1 MDTHFEQNLPRSP
14 ARPELSLPGE
24 NEQIYT
30 LHAEPKDRIGTPHVS
45 DDAGVSEPK
54 AAQDAAAKSAI
65 EANAAAPAPDAVAP
79 EPAVKTANKRRSSLM
94 TSAAVGVTLM
104 AAAGVFLISPYNHI
118 IPLNLA
124 ALQGN
129 RTVPPGATQS
139 IAIPAPIAASA
150 NLARAPS
157 PQPTPA
163 PNRPI
168 VSSRPRADEM
178 REIVNLRPGSST
190 REAPPSDKPAED
202 RQATAPVPPPVAVAN
217 IEAPVAQPPITTQV
231 PAAPV
236 VSPAPVLQPVPMPTP
251 ARPTVTAP
259 APTDPVVVAA
269 TLQASPMSTP
279 QQVDVLNVVTE
290 LGTLL
295 RNQRAEN
302 AQLREDVQQMRER
315 LDTQLNDYARRL
327 SLAEARGA
335 INAAMGAGTPSAN
348 TSPGLMPAS
357 ITVMAP
363 ISSPVS
369 ALRGSRAAVPPVLAA
384 SPAPVAAQDAP
395 RRYRVQAASPGLA
408 MLAEVD
414 RTGDAGN
421 LLQVS
426 IGDDVPG
433 YGKVKSIAQQGA
445 AWVLTAER
453 GTIR

>member
-24 NEQIYT
+24 NEQIST

-45 DDAGVSEPK
+45 DDAGASEPK
-54 AAQDAAAKSAI
+54 AAQDAAAQSAV
-65 EANAAAPAPDAVAP
+65 EANAAAAALDAVAP
-79 EPAVKTANKRRSSLM
+79 EPAAKAANKRRSSLM

-129 RTVPPGATQS
+129 RTAPPGATQS
-139 IAIPAPIAASA
+139 IAIPAPIAPSA
-150 NLARAPS
+150 KLARAPS
-157 PQPTPA
+157 PQATPA

-168 VSSRPRADEM
+168 ASSRPRADEM

-190 REAPPSDKPAED
+190 REAPASDKPAED
-202 RQATAPVPPPVAVAN
+202 RQAAAPTSVASVEATAAQSP
-217 IEAPVAQPPITTQV
+217 IITQAPAI
-231 PAAPV
+231 PV
-236 VSPAPVLQPVPMPTP
+236 VSPAPVLQPVPTPTP
-251 ARPTVTAP
+251 ARPTITAP

-335 INAAMGAGTPSAN
+335 INAAMGAGTPAAAPSTN
-348 TSPGLMPAS
+348 PGAVMPAS
-357 ITVMAP
+357 ITVLAP
-363 ISSPVS
+363 VPVS
-369 ALRGSRAAVPPVLAA
+369 AGGASRGPRATTPALAA
-384 SPAPVAAQDAP
+384 SLAPVAAQDAP

>member
-24 NEQIYT
+24 NEQIST

-45 DDAGVSEPK
+45 GNAGVSEPK
-54 AAQDAAAKSAI
+54 AAQDAVAQSAV
-65 EANAAAPAPDAVAP
+65 EANATAPAPDAVAP

-129 RTVPPGATQS
+129 LTAAPGATQS
-139 IAIPAPIAASA
+139 ITIPAPIAPSA

-157 PQPTPA
+157 PQATPA

-190 REAPPSDKPAED
+190 RESPASDKPAED
-202 RQATAPVPPPVAVAN
+202 RQAAAPTSVASV
-217 IEAPVAQPPITTQV
+217 EAPAAQSPIITQV

-279 QQVDVLNVVTE
+279 QQIDVLNVVTE

>member
-1 MDTHFEQNLPRSP
+1 MDTHFEQNLPRSS

-24 NEQIYT
+24 NEQTST

-45 DDAGVSEPK
+45 DDAAAGEPK
-54 AAQDAAAKSAI
+54 AAQDAAAQSVI
-65 EANAAAPAPDAVAP
+65 EANAAVPAPDAVAP
-79 EPAVKTANKRRSSLM
+79 EPAAKTANKRRSSLM

-129 RTVPPGATQS
+129 LTAPPGATQS
-139 IAIPAPIAASA
+139 IAIPAPIAPSA
-150 NLARAPS
+150 KLARAPS
-157 PQPTPA
+157 PQATPA

-178 REIVNLRPGSST
+178 REIVNLRPGSAT
-190 REAPPSDKPAED
+190 REAPASDKLAED
-202 RQATAPVPPPVAVAN
+202 RQAAAPTSVASV
-217 IEAPVAQPPITTQV
+217 EAAAAQPPITTQA
-231 PAAPV
+231 PATSV
-236 VSPAPVLQPVPMPTP
+236 VSPAPVLQPVPTPTP
-251 ARPTVTAP
+251 ARPTVTAS

-335 INAAMGAGTPSAN
+335 INAAMGAGTSSAN

-384 SPAPVAAQDAP
+384 SPVPVAAQDAP

>member
-14 ARPELSLPGE
+14 AGPELRLPGE
-24 NEQIYT
+24 DEQIST
-30 LHAEPKDRIGTPHVS
+30 LHAEPKDRLGSPHAS
-45 DDAGVSEPK
+45 SGAAASETKATQDDASQTP
-54 AAQDAAAKSAI
+54 SAPS
-65 EANAAAPAPDAVAP
+65 AAPAAP
-79 EPAVKTANKRRSSLM
+79 VVKAKNKRRSSLM
-94 TSAAVGVTLM
+94 TSAAVGVTLL
-104 AAAGVFLISPYNHI
+104 AATGVFLISPYNHI
-118 IPLNLA
+118 MPLNLA
-124 ALQGN
+124 GLQGAPP
-129 RTVPPGATQS
+129 VQPGATQH
-139 IAIPAPIAASA
+139 ITIPSPVAPSA
-150 NLARAPS
+150 GLARAPA
-157 PQPTPA
+157 PQATPA
-163 PNRPI
+163 PNRTAAT
-168 VSSRPRADEM
+168 SQPRADDM
-178 REIVNLRPGSST
+178 QEIVGLRPGGT
-190 REAPPSDKPAED
+190 RRLAPAIDKPADD
-202 RQATAPVPPPVAVAN
+202 RSTTTQPAPPPPAASA
-217 IEAPVAQPPITTQV
+217 EGTVAQPPASTPPAIT
-231 PAAPV
+231 
-236 VSPAPVLQPVPMPTP
+236 PAPSLQPVSTG
-251 ARPTVTAP
+251 AP
-259 APTDPVVVAA
+259 ATPPVTPSAPRDPVAIAA
-269 TLQASPMSTP
+269 TLQAAPMSTT

-335 INAAMGAGTPSAN
+335 INAAMGAGTPAVSTPA
-348 TSPGLMPAS
+348 TVTPAS

-363 ISSPVS
+363 MPATSG
-369 ALRGSRAAVPPVLAA
+369 AGSRGARTATSAAPT
-384 SPAPVAAQDAP
+384 SPAPTGAQEAP

>member
-1 MDTHFEQNLPRSP
+1 MDTHFEQHLPRSP

-24 NEQIYT
+24 DEQIST
-30 LHAEPKDRIGTPHVS
+30 LQAEPKDQPGTPDAS
-45 DDAGVSEPK
+45 GDAGAGK
-54 AAQDAAAKSAI
+54 AKTAQDVAPQTTPAPSADQAGPAAKSR
-65 EANAAAPAPDAVAP
+65 
-79 EPAVKTANKRRSSLM
+79 NKRHSLLM
-94 TSAAVGVTLM
+94 TSAAVGVTLI

-118 IPLNLA
+118 IPLDLSG
-124 ALQGN
+124 LQGA
-129 RTVPPGATQS
+129 RPVQPGATQH
-139 IAIPAPIAASA
+139 IALPAPIAPSA
-150 NLARAPS
+150 NLARAPA
-157 PQPTPA
+157 PQATPA
-163 PNRPI
+163 PNRPTATAQ
-168 VSSRPRADEM
+168 PRADDVQ
-178 REIVNLRPGSST
+178 EILGFRPGGP
-190 REAPPSDKPAED
+190 RRDAPPTDKPARD
-202 RQATAPVPPPVAVAN
+202 RSATTQPAPPPPVASAEEVT
-217 IEAPVAQPPITTQV
+217 AQPITAV
-231 PAAPV
+231 PPTTT
-236 VSPAPVLQPVPMPTP
+236 PLPNLQPVSTAVP
-251 ARPTVTAP
+251 ATPTVTP
-259 APTDPVVVAA
+259 LGSRDPVTVAA
-269 TLQASPMSTP
+269 TLQAAPMSTT

-327 SLAEARGA
+327 ALAEARGA
-335 INAAMGAGTPSAN
+335 VSAAMGAGAPTAS
-348 TSPGLMPAS
+348 SPTAVTPAS
-357 ITVMAP
+357 ITVMTPMPRPA
-363 ISSPVS
+363 
-369 ALRGSRAAVPPVLAA
+369 GAVPRGARTAA
-384 SPAPVAAQDAP
+384 AMPSTSPAPTATQDAP

>member
-1 MDTHFEQNLPRSP
+1 MDTHFEQNLPRSS

-24 NEQIYT
+24 NEQIST

-45 DDAGVSEPK
+45 DDAAESEPK
-54 AAQDAAAKSAI
+54 TAQDAAAQSVI
-65 EANAAAPAPDAVAP
+65 EANAAVPAPDAVAP
-79 EPAVKTANKRRSSLM
+79 EPAAKTANKRRSSLM
-94 TSAAVGVTLM
+94 TSAAVSVTLM

-129 RTVPPGATQS
+129 RTAPPGATQS
-139 IAIPAPIAASA
+139 IAIPAPIAPSA
-150 NLARAPS
+150 KLARAPS
-157 PQPTPA
+157 PQATPA

-168 VSSRPRADEM
+168 ASSRPRADEM

-190 REAPPSDKPAED
+190 REAPASDKPAED
-202 RQATAPVPPPVAVAN
+202 RQAAAPTSVASV
-217 IEAPVAQPPITTQV
+217 EAPAAQSPIITQA
-231 PAAPV
+231 PAIPV
-236 VSPAPVLQPVPMPTP
+236 VSPAPVLQPVPTPTP
-251 ARPTVTAP
+251 ARPTVTAS

-279 QQVDVLNVVTE
+279 QQIDVLNVVTE

-302 AQLREDVQQMRER
+302 AQLRDDVQQMRER

-335 INAAMGAGTPSAN
+335 INAAMGVGTPAAAPSTN
-348 TSPGLMPAS
+348 PGAVMPAS
-357 ITVMAP
+357 ITVLAP
-363 ISSPVS
+363 MPVS
-369 ALRGSRAAVPPVLAA
+369 AGGASRGARATTPALAA
-384 SPAPVAAQDAP
+384 SLAPVAAQDAP

-421 LLQVS
+421 MLQVS

>member
-24 NEQIYT
+24 NEQIST

-45 DDAGVSEPK
+45 GNAGVSEPK
-54 AAQDAAAKSAI
+54 AAQDAAAQSAV
-65 EANAAAPAPDAVAP
+65 EANATAPAPDAVAP

-129 RTVPPGATQS
+129 LTAPPGATQS
-139 IAIPAPIAASA
+139 ITIPAPIAPSA
-150 NLARAPS
+150 KLARAPS
-157 PQPTPA
+157 PQPPPA

-168 VSSRPRADEM
+168 ASSRPRADEM

-190 REAPPSDKPAED
+190 RETPASDKSADD
-202 RQATAPVPPPVAVAN
+202 RQATAPAPPPAAVAGV
-217 IEAPVAQPPITTQV
+217 EAPAAQPIITQA
-231 PAAPV
+231 PAIPV
-236 VSPAPVLQPVPMPTP
+236 VSPAPVLQSVPTP
-251 ARPTVTAP
+251 NPTRPTVTAP

-335 INAAMGAGTPSAN
+335 INAAMGAGTSSAN
-348 TSPGLMPAS
+348 TSSGLMPAS

-369 ALRGSRAAVPPVLAA
+369 ALRGTRAAVPPVLAA

-453 GTIR
+453 GMIR

>member
-24 NEQIYT
+24 DERASILQ
-30 LHAEPKDRIGTPHVS
+30 AEPRDRLGAPHTSSEAGAIGTGPALE
-45 DDAGVSEPK
+45 AGTSAVSEPSAT
-54 AAQDAAAKSAI
+54 AA
-65 EANAAAPAPDAVAP
+65 EPVA
-79 EPAVKTANKRRSSLM
+79 EPANKRRSSLM
-94 TSAAVGVTLM
+94 TSAAVGVTLI
-104 AAAGVFLISPYNHI
+104 AGGGVFLISPYNHI
-118 IPLNLA
+118 VPLNSA
-124 ALQGN
+124 AFQGT
-129 RTVPPGATQS
+129 RPAQPGANQHIT
-139 IAIPAPIAASA
+139 IPAPVAPAA
-150 NLARAPS
+150 NLARAAA
-157 PQPTPA
+157 PQPTPT
-163 PNRPI
+163 PNRPA
-168 VSSRPRADEM
+168 VSSQPRADEM

-190 REAPPSDKPAED
+190 QEAPATDKPAKERPAMAPTAAPVPVASIEAPPA
-202 RQATAPVPPPVAVAN
+202 QAPVTTPFPP
-217 IEAPVAQPPITTQV
+217 T
-231 PAAPV
+231 PV
-236 VSPAPVLQPVPMPTP
+236 VASAPAGQPASSPTP
-251 ARPTVTAP
+251 TRPTVTAA
-259 APTDPVVVAA
+259 APTDPVVVAV
-269 TLQASPMSTP
+269 TLQAAPMSTP

-327 SLAEARGA
+327 SLAEAHGA
-335 INAAMGAGTPSAN
+335 INAAMGAGTPSGS
-348 TSPGLMPAS
+348 SPATVTPAS

-363 ISSPVS
+363 IPPATPVF
-369 ALRGSRAAVPPVLAA
+369 RRSRTV
-384 SPAPVAAQDAP
+384 APVPIASAAPAAAQDAP

-421 LLQVS
+421 LLQIS

>member
-1 MDTHFEQNLPRSP
+1 
-14 ARPELSLPGE
+14 
-24 NEQIYT
+24 
-30 LHAEPKDRIGTPHVS
+30 S
-45 DDAGVSEPK
+45 DDAGASEPK
-54 AAQDAAAKSAI
+54 APQDAAAQSAV
-65 EANAAAPAPDAVAP
+65 EADAPVPDAIAP
-79 EPAVKTANKRRSSLM
+79 KPAAKTANKRRSLLM

-129 RTVPPGATQS
+129 LTAPPGATQS
-139 IAIPAPIAASA
+139 ITIPAPIAPSA
-150 NLARAPS
+150 KLARAPS
-157 PQPTPA
+157 PQPPPA

-178 REIVNLRPGSST
+178 REIVNLRPGSAT
-190 REAPPSDKPAED
+190 REAPTSDKPAED
-202 RQATAPVPPPVAVAN
+202 RQAAA
-217 IEAPVAQPPITTQV
+217 
-231 PAAPV
+231 PAAPSAAV
-236 VSPAPVLQPVPMPTP
+236 ASVEAPAAQLPITLQPAAAPMVPPAPVLQPVS

-335 INAAMGAGTPSAN
+335 INAAMGAGTPAAN
-348 TSPGLMPAS
+348 QPAGLMPAS

-363 ISSPVS
+363 ISSPVL
-369 ALRGSRAAVPPVLAA
+369 ALRGSRVAVPPVLAT
-384 SPAPVAAQDAP
+384 SPVPVAAQDAP

>member
-1 MDTHFEQNLPRSP
+1 MDTHFEQNLSRSP

-24 NEQIYT
+24 DEQIST
-30 LHAEPKDRIGTPHVS
+30 IHVDPKDRPGAPPAGG
-45 DDAGVSEPK
+45 DAAINDPK
-54 AAQDAAAKSAI
+54 PAQDAAAQPAA
-65 EANAAAPAPDAVAP
+65 EPVATAAAPVTKR
-79 EPAVKTANKRRSSLM
+79 VSKRRSSLM
-94 TSAAVGVTLM
+94 TSAAIGVTLV

-129 RTVPPGATQS
+129 RPAQPGATQH
-139 IAIPAPIAASA
+139 IAIPAPVAPAA
-150 NLARAPS
+150 NLARAPA
-157 PQPTPA
+157 PHPTPA
-163 PNRPI
+163 PNRPAA
-168 VSSRPRADEM
+168 SSQPRTEEM
-178 REIVNLRPGSST
+178 REIVGLRSGSST
-190 REAPPSDKPAED
+190 REASAADKPSDD
-202 RQATAPVPPPVAVAN
+202 RQAT
-217 IEAPVAQPPITTQV
+217 T
-231 PAAPV
+231 PAAPSAPAASV
-236 VSPAPVLQPVPMPTP
+236 DAPPTQPPVTAPPPATPVLAPAPVGQPAPVTQPPSVSTP
-251 ARPTVTAP
+251 PRPTVTAP
-259 APTDPVVVAA
+259 APTDPMVVAA
-269 TLQASPMSTP
+269 TLQAAPMSTA
-279 QQVDVLNVVTE
+279 QQVEVLNVVTE

-302 AQLREDVQQMRER
+302 TQLREDVQQMRER

-327 SLAEARGA
+327 ALAEARGA
-335 INAAMGAGTPSAN
+335 VSAAMGAGTPTVGTPTAV
-348 TSPGLMPAS
+348 TPTS
-357 ITVMAP
+357 ITVMATMP
-363 ISSPVS
+363 PAPGP
-369 ALRGSRAAVPPVLAA
+369 ALRGTRTVAVPPTPAA
-384 SPAPVAAQDAP
+384 PAAAQEAP

>member
-1 MDTHFEQNLPRSP
+1 MDTHFEQNLPRSS

-24 NEQIYT
+24 NEQIST

-45 DDAGVSEPK
+45 DDAAESEPK
-54 AAQDAAAKSAI
+54 TAQDAAAQSVI
-65 EANAAAPAPDAVAP
+65 EANAAVSAPDAVAP
-79 EPAVKTANKRRSSLM
+79 EPAAKTANKRRSSLM

-129 RTVPPGATQS
+129 RTAPPGATQS
-139 IAIPAPIAASA
+139 IAIPAPIAPSA
-150 NLARAPS
+150 KLARAPS
-157 PQPTPA
+157 PQATLA

-168 VSSRPRADEM
+168 ASSRPRADEM

-190 REAPPSDKPAED
+190 REAPASDKPAED
-202 RQATAPVPPPVAVAN
+202 RQAAAPTSVASV
-217 IEAPVAQPPITTQV
+217 EAPAAQPPIITQA
-231 PAAPV
+231 PAIPV
-236 VSPAPVLQPVPMPTP
+236 VSPAPVLQPVPTPTP

-348 TSPGLMPAS
+348 TSPGLVQAS

>member
-1 MDTHFEQNLPRSP
+1 MDTHFEQNLPRSS

-24 NEQIYT
+24 NEQIST

-45 DDAGVSEPK
+45 DDAAESEPK
-54 AAQDAAAKSAI
+54 AAQDAAAQPAV
-65 EANAAAPAPDAVAP
+65 EANAAAAAPDAGSP
-79 EPAVKTANKRRSSLM
+79 EPAAKTANKRRSSLM

-129 RTVPPGATQS
+129 RTAPPGATQS
-139 IAIPAPIAASA
+139 IAIPAPIAPSA
-150 NLARAPS
+150 KLARAPS
-157 PQPTPA
+157 PQPPPA

-190 REAPPSDKPAED
+190 REAPTIDKPAED
-202 RQATAPVPPPVAVAN
+202 RQAAAPAAPPAAVAN
-217 IEAPVAQPPITTQV
+217 VEAPAAQLPITTQ
-231 PAAPV
+231 AAAIPV
-236 VSPAPVLQPVPMPTP
+236 VPPAPVLQPVP

-335 INAAMGAGTPSAN
+335 INAAMGAGTPAAVPSTN
-348 TSPGLMPAS
+348 PGSVMPAS
-357 ITVMAP
+357 ITVLAP
-363 ISSPVS
+363 VPVGAGGAS
-369 ALRGSRAAVPPVLAA
+369 RGPRATTLALAA
-384 SPAPVAAQDAP
+384 SLAPVAAQDAP

>member
-14 ARPELSLPGE
+14 APPELSLPGE
-24 NEQIYT
+24 NEQIST
-30 LHAEPKDRIGTPHVS
+30 LRAEPKDRIGTAHVS
-45 DDAGVSEPK
+45 DDAGASEPK
-54 AAQDAAAKSAI
+54 AAQDAATQSPG
-65 EANAAAPAPDAVAP
+65 EANAAGPAPAAVAP
-79 EPAVKTANKRRSSLM
+79 EPAPKAANKRRSSLM

-139 IAIPAPIAASA
+139 IAIPAPIAPSA
-150 NLARAPS
+150 KLARAPS
-157 PQPTPA
+157 PQPPPA
-163 PNRPI
+163 PSRPI

-190 REAPPSDKPAED
+190 REAPASDKPTED
-202 RQATAPVPPPVAVAN
+202 RQAAA
-217 IEAPVAQPPITTQV
+217 
-231 PAAPV
+231 PAAP
-236 VSPAPVLQPVPMPTP
+236 PASVASVEAPAAQLPITLQPAVTPAVPVLQPVP

-335 INAAMGAGTPSAN
+335 INAAMGAGTPAAMPSTN
-348 TSPGLMPAS
+348 PGSVMPAS
-357 ITVMAP
+357 ITVLAP
-363 ISSPVS
+363 VPVGAGGAS
-369 ALRGSRAAVPPVLAA
+369 RGPRATTPILAA
-384 SPAPVAAQDAP
+384 SLAPVAAQDAP